1 MGSLRRRDDGAVAAG
16 GCGLIL
22 LFVLLCGA
30 VGSVRAM
37 SHGLVPRILPREAEL
52 LNSNFFQRMREMIM
66 ERAYEDALNEVPNE
80 GVS

>member
-1 MGSLRRRDDGAVAAG
+1 MGLRDGLAAG
-16 GCGLIL
+16 G
-22 LFVLLCGA
+22 LFLVLLCGA
-30 VGSVRAM
+30 FWGSAGAM
-37 SHGLVPRILPREAEL
+37 SHGLVPGISPREADL